1 MCAAPNSHF
10 LALATSR
17 TQAAAEKHGALGLS
31 GARGKRAAAA
41 SKREA
46 ARAAARDEAKAR
58 LDALL
63 ASHGVAHGSDAWRAL
78 GQSARDVDAFLEGR
92 AAQKQPKEN
101 AKNAPLPLGKKRK
114 LRPWGDPGAGGALKS
129 ADDAEGTRGAFIAA
143 CACVREWWLTVADD
157 ANGCAHPLC
166 RCSCGG

>member
-1 MCAAPNSHF
+1 MCAQLTFPFF

-17 TQAAAEKHGALGLS
+17 AQAAAEKHGALGLV

-46 ARAAARDEAKAR
+46 ARAAARDEAKSR
-58 LDALL
+58 LNALL

-92 AAQKQPKEN
+92 AAQKPPKES
-101 AKNAPLPLGKKRK
+101 AKNSNAPPPALGKKRK
-114 LRPWGDPGAGGALKS
+114 LRPWGDPGAGSALKS
-129 ADDAEGTRGAFIAA
+129 ADDAEGTCCAFMAA
-143 CACVREWWLTVADD
+143 RVRCVREKWADI
-157 ANGCAHPLC
+157 H
-166 RCSCGG
+166 R